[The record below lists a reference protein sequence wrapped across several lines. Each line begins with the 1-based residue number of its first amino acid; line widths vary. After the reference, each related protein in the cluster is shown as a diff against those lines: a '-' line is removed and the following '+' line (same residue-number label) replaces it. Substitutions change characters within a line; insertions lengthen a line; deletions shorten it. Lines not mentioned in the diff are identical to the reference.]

1 MKNQDGG
8 TGSIG
13 SVVTVVEN
21 GDILV
26 RSCSEIVQT
35 ITISTDNAWTNLQ
48 LTLYSDV
55 EISETLQLHIVP
67 VVVKVSI
74 NLKSLENKV

>member
-35 ITISTDNAWTNLQ
+35 ITISTDNAWTNFQ

-55 EISETLQLHIVP
+55 EISETLQLQIVP

>member
-35 ITISTDNAWTNLQ
+35 ITISTDNAWTNFQ

>member
-55 EISETLQLHIVP
+55 EISGTLQLHIVP

>member
-55 EISETLQLHIVP
+55 EISETLQLQIVP

>member
-35 ITISTDNAWTNLQ
+35 ITISTDNAWTNFQ

-55 EISETLQLHIVP
+55 EISNRDITVANCSCRCQ
-67 VVVKVSI
+67 SF
-74 NLKSLENKV
+74 N

>member
-1 MKNQDGG
+1 MKDQDGG

-35 ITISTDNAWTNLQ
+35 ITISTDNAWTNFQ

-55 EISETLQLHIVP
+55 EISNRDITVAYCSCRCQ
-67 VVVKVSI
+67 SF
-74 NLKSLENKV
+74 N

>member
-26 RSCSEIVQT
+26 RSCSEIVET
-35 ITISTDNAWTNLQ
+35 ITISTDNAWTNF
-48 LTLYSDV
+48 
-55 EISETLQLHIVP
+55 
-67 VVVKVSI
+67 
-74 NLKSLENKV
+74 